1 MKLGRRALVR
11 GGAQLLGL
19 TVLGCSPPP
28 KPAPVADV
36 RLRPL
41 SSLPVTELPWLRLHD
56 HFIATVGPSAG
67 QGRQLGS
74 LLVLADATFAPRS
87 RFPLHPHREMEILSI
102 VLSGELSHH
111 GDQSH
116 GATLRPREV
125 QLISARDGMV
135 HAEGNETDEDTRML
149 QLWFTPKQHGGAPAY
164 FRRSVPHDARGGRH
178 LMAGDEVMPLR
189 SDARVWWLDL
199 AAGQDT
205 ALEVA
210 PGRAGYLLSLDAALQ
225 LGQGRVLARGEG
237 AQLHRGGLTL
247 RSSQDCNAL
256 WIDVAA

>member
-11 GGAQLLGL
+11 GGAQLLGFAA
-19 TVLGCSPPP
+19 LGCSAPP
-28 KPAPVADV
+28 KPEPMADV

-41 SSLPVTELPWLRLHD
+41 SSLPVTQLPWLRLQD

-67 QGRQLGS
+67 KGRALGS

-111 GDQSH
+111 GDQSP
-116 GATLRPREV
+116 GATLRPREA
-125 QLISARDGMV
+125 QLISARDGML

-149 QLWFTPKQHGGAPAY
+149 QLRFAPTQHGGAPAY
-164 FRRSVPHDARGGRH
+164 FRRSVPHAARSGRH
-178 LMAGDEVMPLR
+178 LVAGDEAMPLR

-199 AAGQDT
+199 TVGQET
-205 ALEVA
+205 ALKVA

-237 AQLHRGGLTL
+237 AQLHRGCMTL
-247 RSSQDCNAL
+247 SASQDCSAL